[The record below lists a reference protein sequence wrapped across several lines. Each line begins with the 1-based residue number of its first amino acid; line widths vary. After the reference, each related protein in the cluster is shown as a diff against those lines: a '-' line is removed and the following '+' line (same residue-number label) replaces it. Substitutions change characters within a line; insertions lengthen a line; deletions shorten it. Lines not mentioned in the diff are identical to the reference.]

1 MKNIELINA
10 SAGSG
15 KTFNLT
21 RIIVEALKSGI
32 KPEELMATTFT
43 NKAADE
49 LRERIRV
56 ELLKNKQV
64 EEAGHIYDGF
74 IGTVNSICARLLR
87 EYALDAGL
95 SPAIDVMPEND
106 GDRIF
111 NIAIDSAIVGYAR
124 SMEASAR
131 RLALDGRG
139 TRFSKNDW
147 RNHVKQIAD
156 LARSNLILPDTLKEC
171 AAKSWE
177 SIQAL
182 FDTPTKND
190 LNKELMDAITLA
202 VNHLES
208 INITTKK
215 TRNVLEDLKNA
226 KERFDKGYYTWSD
239 WVRLSKLDPGKG
251 ERDIVEPVIAVADKI
266 LCHPQFQA
274 DVRQIIEGSFQCAIG
289 ALEGYETFKR
299 EHGLMDFID
308 QETRVLDLCRNN
320 AAFKTSMGDRIQLV
334 MVDEF
339 QDTSPIQLAL
349 FLALNELAG
358 HSVWVGDPKQ
368 AIYGF
373 RGTDPQL
380 MEEVVALLDA
390 SGILEYSW
398 RSREKLLDFTNA
410 LFSQVFYAM
419 GTDKVK
425 LKIPP
430 ERAEVAKGGSL
441 EAWYLTVKNN
451 SEEAAAIANGVRT
464 LIEENPDI
472 NPGDIAI
479 LCRTNARCRDIA
491 TALENL
497 GVRASVGKGSLLDV
511 KECQLAIAALRYM
524 NNPLDTVALAEL
536 MLMQCSN
543 DPGNWLTELMSDS
556 AQTKQQWHASPIAKR
571 LNEGRSQVPYWTP
584 LEALEQA
591 IDRIDLLLYI
601 KSRPNPG
608 LAITNLDAL
617 RGACREY
624 IELCRAH
631 RNAATIEGYIAYLY
645 SMAPEQAEGTG
656 EKTVN
661 ILTYH
666 GAKGLEWP
674 WVVLTGLEQEPRYD
688 VFGVHI
694 EAARQFDPTNPLADR
709 KIRYWPWFF
718 GSQKTYA
725 RLDERIDGLPYK
737 SEIQAMSE
745 REEQRL
751 LYVGMTRAKDGLV
764 LAIRKQGNKL
774 KTAWLDV
781 LKAAD
786 GKSIIKWDADAD
798 NKMLQVG
805 DSRITIDVKE
815 YNADD
820 IDLPGLAADEEQYV
834 PYWHPVSTDYP
845 PARISPSSLS
855 GNTGSVGFDIL
866 YDYSTRINIK
876 GHPDMNAL
884 GSAIHA
890 YLALDYSQMSEV
902 ERLETAQEILKSWKI
917 ENALEPKELLL
928 AGQNL
933 HDFINQHY
941 PGSKVLKEWP
951 IFLRNAQNQIMQG
964 WVDVLLETADGYVII
979 DHKSYPGTD
988 NEERVKE
995 YAPQLMA
1002 YKEAVE
1008 KATGKPVIG
1017 LLLHLPVRGLIL
1029 KIHC

>member
-182 FDTPTKND
+182 FDPPTKND

-274 DVRQIIEGSFQCAIG
+274 DVWQIIEGSFQCAIG

-380 MEEVVALLDA
+380 MEEDGPPLF
-390 SGILEYSW
+390 W
-398 RSREKLLDFTNA
+398 SR
-410 LFSQVFYAM
+410 
-419 GTDKVK
+419 
-425 LKIPP
+425 
-430 ERAEVAKGGSL
+430 
-441 EAWYLTVKNN
+441 
-451 SEEAAAIANGVRT
+451 
-464 LIEENPDI
+464 
-472 NPGDIAI
+472 
-479 LCRTNARCRDIA
+479 
-491 TALENL
+491 
-497 GVRASVGKGSLLDV
+497 
-511 KECQLAIAALRYM
+511 
-524 NNPLDTVALAEL
+524 
-536 MLMQCSN
+536 
-543 DPGNWLTELMSDS
+543 
-556 AQTKQQWHASPIAKR
+556 
-571 LNEGRSQVPYWTP
+571 
-584 LEALEQA
+584 
-591 IDRIDLLLYI
+591 
-601 KSRPNPG
+601 
-608 LAITNLDAL
+608 
-617 RGACREY
+617 
-624 IELCRAH
+624 
-631 RNAATIEGYIAYLY
+631 
-645 SMAPEQAEGTG
+645 
-656 EKTVN
+656 
-661 ILTYH
+661 
-666 GAKGLEWP
+666 
-674 WVVLTGLEQEPRYD
+674 
-688 VFGVHI
+688 
-694 EAARQFDPTNPLADR
+694 
-709 KIRYWPWFF
+709 
-718 GSQKTYA
+718 
-725 RLDERIDGLPYK
+725 
-737 SEIQAMSE
+737 
-745 REEQRL
+745 
-751 LYVGMTRAKDGLV
+751 
-764 LAIRKQGNKL
+764 
-774 KTAWLDV
+774 
-781 LKAAD
+781 
-786 GKSIIKWDADAD
+786 
-798 NKMLQVG
+798 
-805 DSRITIDVKE
+805 
-815 YNADD
+815 
-820 IDLPGLAADEEQYV
+820 
-834 PYWHPVSTDYP
+834 HP
-845 PARISPSSLS
+845 
-855 GNTGSVGFDIL
+855 
-866 YDYSTRINIK
+866 
-876 GHPDMNAL
+876 
-884 GSAIHA
+884 
-890 YLALDYSQMSEV
+890 
-902 ERLETAQEILKSWKI
+902 
-917 ENALEPKELLL
+917 
-928 AGQNL
+928 
-933 HDFINQHY
+933 
-941 PGSKVLKEWP
+941 
-951 IFLRNAQNQIMQG
+951 
-964 WVDVLLETADGYVII
+964 
-979 DHKSYPGTD
+979 
-988 NEERVKE
+988 
-995 YAPQLMA
+995 
-1002 YKEAVE
+1002 
-1008 KATGKPVIG
+1008 
-1017 LLLHLPVRGLIL
+1017 
-1029 KIHC
+1029 